1 MADNNSAELKL
12 LNKSVDKLAS
22 AITDIKNSMT
32 KNTYD
37 TNKAFRELTEA
48 IRTLA
53 DKVSTQNQLMQNG
66 TT

>member
-1 MADNNSAELKL
+1 MADSNSAELKH

>member
-1 MADNNSAELKL
+1 MADSNSAELKL

-22 AITDIKNSMT
+22 AITEMKNSMT

>member
-1 MADNNSAELKL
+1 MADSNSVELKL

-22 AITDIKNSMT
+22 AITDMKNSMT

>member
-1 MADNNSAELKL
+1 MADNNSVELKL

-22 AITDIKNSMT
+22 AITDMKNSMT